1 MRTLSRVLYWYL
13 FTLSHSRTRSKTFLL
28 LLLTIVCFLC
38 ITICNCI
45 GCSSKLTNID
55 ELFYYATWK
64 CKKSCIKSCK
74 KSMELKEK
82 NVSKS
87 KVKLDKKNK
96 DFFPPLLLFSYSYVP
111 GSIT

>member
-1 MRTLSRVLYWYL
+1 
-13 FTLSHSRTRSKTFLL
+13 
-28 LLLTIVCFLC
+28 
-38 ITICNCI
+38 
-45 GCSSKLTNID
+45 
-55 ELFYYATWK
+55 
-64 CKKSCIKSCK
+64 
-74 KSMELKEK
+74 MELKEK